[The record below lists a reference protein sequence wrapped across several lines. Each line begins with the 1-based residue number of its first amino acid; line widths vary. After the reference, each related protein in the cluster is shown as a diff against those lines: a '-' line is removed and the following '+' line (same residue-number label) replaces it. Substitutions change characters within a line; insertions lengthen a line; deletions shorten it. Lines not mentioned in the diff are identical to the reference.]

1 MILNSPTIS
10 GSLTVTGNIITSG
23 SITISGSIA
32 SASYATNA
40 ELLDGLDSTAFATTG
55 AYSATSASLYATSA
69 SLSATSGSLS
79 ATSGSLSATSGSLS
93 ATSGSLSTAS
103 GSFNTRVTALEVT
116 GSALSSSLLT
126 VSGSGYATSGSLST
140 ASGSFDS
147 RVATIESKYATT
159 GSNTFTSTQ
168 VVSGSIL
175 QSGSFTTTG
184 TIIAQTINVQ
194 TVTSSV
200 VYSSGSN
207 VFGNSLGNSQT
218 FTGSVLV
225 TGSLTLTGPM
235 IGSSTACFSGTLCAN
250 YLYSATSVVANTTLF
265 TGADIRKLSN
275 NQCIFFKNA
284 AGDNEMTIGGTG
296 NVGIGN
302 TGNSSRKLEVSQP
315 TGYSAGVR
323 IIADSNADAK
333 LQFLGT
339 GGSSQPDIGVTCI
352 SPNDL
357 QISTGGCERMR
368 ITSTGIACFAC
379 QVCAPSFIGGTMSG
393 TTIYG
398 STAVCSPVGLFSGCV
413 GIGCSSPTALL
424 HVYVNA
430 AATVTVA
437 KFTAANYSY
446 PSNKTYIQIGT
457 QYSDGSS
464 RIGSSNPSGNL
475 SELFFETAIVSSG
488 DFAERMRI
496 TSGGNVLIGT
506 TCIYNTANF
515 IVSAGSG
522 ASSSPYMGIFNCTT
536 SPTADAS
543 TRLDLGFLGGA
554 SNYVASGGCL
564 GAINFMGQGN
574 DAGYGGASIIT
585 VTTCG
590 GNTCRYNHAVDMVFT
605 TKPTGNTGPPE
616 RMRITSGG
624 NIGIGT
630 CSPSEKLHLYN
641 STAATTL
648 SLVIENSINNYNS
661 QINFKSIYGGST
673 ARSYLIGSN
682 ISIAAGSWEVYD
694 ATVAAAR
701 LVITNDGTMLVGG
714 ASSSGAYNLSL
725 GNATANTYYQV
736 RSTNTNSL
744 YGSDTRGTWMGNL
757 SGKEAYMNASTFVPG
772 VDNSTSLGTSC
783 YRWSVVYAVNGS
795 IQTSDERQKTN
806 ISTSDLGLDFINKL
820 NPVSYKWKVGGNDVE
835 YSSVEDE
842 NIKLTPT
849 SVATPKAGVRTHYG
863 LIAQQVKEILGDK
876 DFGGYVYDTETDTMS
891 LRYDQFISPL
901 IKAIQELKAENDI
914 FKTCL
919 GIS

>member
-1 MILNSPTIS
+1 
-10 GSLTVTGNIITSG
+10 
-23 SITISGSIA
+23 
-32 SASYATNA
+32 
-40 ELLDGLDSTAFATTG
+40 
-55 AYSATSASLYATSA
+55 
-69 SLSATSGSLS
+69 
-79 ATSGSLSATSGSLS
+79 
-93 ATSGSLSTAS
+93 
-103 GSFNTRVTALEVT
+103 VTALEVT

-126 VSGSGYATSGSLST
+126 VSGSGYATSASLST
-140 ASGSFDS
+140 ASGSFDT

-207 VFGNSLGNSQT
+207 VFGNDIGNSQR
-218 FTGSVLV
+218 FTGSVLI
-225 TGSLTLTGPM
+225 TGSLTIAGA
-235 IGSSTACFSGTLCAN
+235 S
-250 YLYSATSVVANTTLF
+250 SATS
-265 TGADIRKLSN
+265 
-275 NQCIFFKNA
+275 
-284 AGDNEMTIGGTG
+284 
-296 NVGIGN
+296 
-302 TGNSSRKLEVSQP
+302 
-315 TGYSAGVR
+315 YS
-323 IIADSNADAK
+323 
-333 LQFLGT
+333 
-339 GGSSQPDIGVTCI
+339 GVTI
-352 SPNDL
+352 YG
-357 QISTGGCERMR
+357 ST
-368 ITSTGIACFAC
+368 IACSPIGCFATS
-379 QVCAPSFIGGTMSG
+379 CATSFIGGTMSG

-398 STAVCSPVGLFSGCV
+398 STAVCSPVGKFSSCIDAGSGTFTGALGISTATGVNLTYLLTPSGWNGAKHRFGVPVSGDSSILSFNWNGSARDYAGYGSSVIGLTDGQITLGVGSGADPTTRLTIASTGAATFSNTISGTTIYGSTAVCSPVGKFTTCIDACSGYFSGNINSLQNLVLTRASTSAGSNIEFRTSSTLNWYIGTRGLVNNNFYIVNEGLTANNLILDASTGAATFACSVTAGTQFIGSNTNTDPVTATTTASVLALNGSSANNNFGLGVGAIRNSAYDIWFQTGVANGGGYRWYIGTSEKMTMSSTGNV
-413 GIGCSSPTALL
+413 GIGCTTPGYALD
-424 HVYVNA
+424 VVG
-430 AATVTVA
+430 
-437 KFTAANYSY
+437 
-446 PSNKTYIQIGT
+446 QIRST
-457 QYSDGSS
+457 T
-464 RIGSSNPSGNL
+464 SSNISGLIL
-475 SELFFETAIVSSG
+475 SN
-488 DFAERMRI
+488 I
-496 TSGGNVLIGT
+496 T
-506 TCIYNTANF
+506 
-515 IVSAGSG
+515 AGSYSQIAFDG
-522 ASSSPYMGIFNCTT
+522 NN
-536 SPTADAS
+536 ADAYIFKGNS
-543 TRLDLGFLGGA
+543 TY
-554 SNYVASGGCL
+554 SS
-564 GAINFMGQGN
+564 
-574 DAGYGGASIIT
+574 YGGANSFNIYNEGPLAFHSS
-585 VTTCG
+585 TT
-590 GNTCRYNHAVDMVFT
+590 
-605 TKPTGNTGPPE
+605 
-616 RMRITSGG
+616 S
-624 NIGIGT
+624 NIMFMTAAGLVGIGT

-682 ISIAAGSWEVYD
+682 ISIADGSWEVYD

-772 VDNSTSLGTSC
+772 VDNSTSLGTSS